1 MSNSPASNV
10 TLTALETEK
19 REDPKTK
26 TCTGRGTAKPLT
38 EYSKGENGNL
48 KEDGRWQYF
57 LRITRNR
64 LTRIHEPST
73 GEEAQFFVR
82 CPGTTNRHRRG
93 AGRSTYLVS
102 DGQRFTSINY
112 SPKLPTKIQTTAERG
127 YLEEAL
133 ICFRN
138 KAFRAAVVMCWN
150 LAFDH
155 LCEFVLKEPAG
166 SLILTRN
173 CQNPLLKPT

>member
-1 MSNSPASNV
+1 MHLGQKSVRIP
-10 TLTALETEK
+10 K
-19 REDPKTK
+19 RNA
-26 TCTGRGTAKPLT
+26 CTGRGTAKPLT
-38 EYSKGENGNL
+38 EYSKGRRKRIKCKGPGVRTENLLYDRNGNL

-57 LRITRNR
+57 YDYQKR

-73 GEEAQFFVR
+73 GEEAQFLFDAR
-82 CPGTTNRHRRG
+82 GRRIVTVV

-112 SPKLPTKIQTTAERG
+112 LPNSRPKIQTTAERG

-138 KAFRAAVVMCWN
+138 KAFRAAVVMC
-150 LAFDH
+150 
-155 LCEFVLKEPAG
+155 
-166 SLILTRN
+166 
-173 CQNPLLKPT
+173 

>member
-10 TLTALETEK
+10 TLTALGTEK

-38 EYSKGENGNL
+38 EYSKGRRKRIKCKAPGVRTENFLYARNGNL

-57 LRITRNR
+57 DDYQNR

-73 GEEAQFFVR
+73 GEEGPILVR

-93 AGRSTYLVS
+93 GPVDLSCFGRATVYVDKLL
-102 DGQRFTSINY
+102 TE
-112 SPKLPTKIQTTAERG
+112 LPTKMSDIRFLRFYFFGREVTVRRPQ
-127 YLEEAL
+127 
-133 ICFRN
+133 
-138 KAFRAAVVMCWN
+138 
-150 LAFDH
+150 
-155 LCEFVLKEPAG
+155 
-166 SLILTRN
+166 
-173 CQNPLLKPT
+173 

>member
-10 TLTALETEK
+10 TRTALGTEK

-38 EYSKGENGNL
+38 EYSKGRRKRIKCKAPGVRTENFLYARNGNL

-57 LRITRNR
+57 YDYQNR

-73 GEEAQFFVR
+73 GEEAQFLYDAR
-82 CPGTTNRHRRG
+82 GRRIVTVV

-112 SPKLPTKIQTTAERG
+112 SPNSRPRFKLLRREVI
-127 YLEEAL
+127 
-133 ICFRN
+133 
-138 KAFRAAVVMCWN
+138 
-150 LAFDH
+150 
-155 LCEFVLKEPAG
+155 LKR
-166 SLILTRN
+166 L
-173 CQNPLLKPT
+173 